1 MRHRRYAAS
10 LALAAAAL
18 LPIEA
23 AAQTIS
29 VTRGILDDQPYT
41 IIYPAAM
48 VASGGGADPLTINH
62 PNAPLQC
69 ELTILPATA
78 DDWTPQGALDEFDE
92 EAATEVWSR
101 TFPGFAITGTSV
113 ASYQNGEALLYEGES
128 EDSPM
133 DIPISLVHAEAVDA
147 SRGYVLECFYAT
159 AEAANARPIVDF
171 IIANFST
178 RSDAECCAGA
188 QQPEA
193 PAAAPPQ

>member
-1 MRHRRYAAS
+1 MRHRRFACS

-29 VTRGILDDQPYT
+29 ITRGIFDGQPYT

-78 DDWTPQGALDEFDE
+78 GDWSPQGALDQLDE
-92 EAATEVWSR
+92 EAVAEGWSQS
-101 TFPGFAITGTSV
+101 FPGFAITGTSIV
-113 ASYQNGEALLYEGES
+113 PYQNGEALLYEGES

-133 DIPISLVHAEAVDA
+133 DIPISLVHAEAVDGN
-147 SRGYVLECFYAT
+147 RGYVLDCFYAT

-188 QQPEA
+188 QPAEA